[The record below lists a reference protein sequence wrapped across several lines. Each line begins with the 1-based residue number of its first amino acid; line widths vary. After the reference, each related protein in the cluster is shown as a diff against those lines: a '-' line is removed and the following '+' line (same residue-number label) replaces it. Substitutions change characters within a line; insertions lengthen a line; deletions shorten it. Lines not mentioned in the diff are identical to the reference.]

1 MTSLSTEANAQ
12 SVTTSN
18 ASPTAD
24 HPQTSRRVAA
34 PVKGQTDH
42 EPAACWGKL
51 RMTAA
56 LVGSSNHG
64 AATATEQ
71 EKPCSTQFTP
81 SMQITANA
89 TSDHQIADH
98 PAINRPRRAQNPA
111 PLPRATAQPTVNL
124 ATPPAPAALWKL
136 PEVLHHFPVS
146 RATWY
151 AGIKD
156 GRFPQPIKLGPRAVA
171 WRSAD
176 VLALTV

>member
-34 PVKGQTDH
+34 PVQGQTDH
-42 EPAACWGKL
+42 EPAACWVNEDDHRPGGI
-51 RMTAA
+51 M
-56 LVGSSNHG
+56 NHG

-71 EKPCSTQFTP
+71 EKPCSTPQKP
-81 SMQITANA
+81 SMTPTANA
-89 TSDHQIADH
+89 TSAHQIADH
-98 PAINRPRRAQNPA
+98 PANNRPRKAQNPA

-156 GRFPQPIKLGPRAVA
+156 GRFPAPIKLGPRAVA